1 MFFNLTTYR
10 LKNTKRKDDFSI
22 VAIVGKRK
30 FDSEPSDSFV
40 ELEAF
45 LNV

>member
-1 MFFNLTTYR
+1 MFE
-10 LKNTKRKDDFSI
+10 LKNTKRKDDFKI
-22 VAIVGKRK
+22 VAIVSKRK
-30 FDSEPSDSFV
+30 FYSEPHDSFV